1 MKPAFLSKTVST
13 LGLITLL
20 TTAVG
25 TGVQS
30 TAQAQVDISV
40 PADIDDE
47 ACLASGFNSFYLLQN
62 IDFSPEQLEK
72 IFELSSLQ
80 SDAYEQLIASYPTV
94 DDLSGGY
101 AFVSRP
107 GAEITPEV
115 SRAMNAAAME
125 VTQGEVM
132 REQIA
137 ALNEQFGQYGEF
149 VIGKKV
155 ILTPERRA
163 EMRQLRADF
172 DAQYISVMTPQQQ
185 QQYQEN
191 LATKS
196 RIKEACGIVE
206 VDHTNYDIILTETTT
221 F

>member
-137 ALNEQFGQYGEF
+137 ALNEQFGTAGQASK
-149 VIGKKV
+149 IKP
-155 ILTPERRA
+155 LSLPEMAKRYASGALDPAVAGVTQAA
-163 EMRQLRADF
+163 E
-172 DAQYISVMTPQQQ
+172 
-185 QQYQEN
+185 
-191 LATKS
+191 
-196 RIKEACGIVE
+196 
-206 VDHTNYDIILTETTT
+206 
-221 F
+221 

>member
-172 DAQYISVMTPQQQ
+172 DAQHISVMTPQQQ